1 MNALNPIRLLI
12 VGTGGMAGYHAMRY
26 KQIPGVEL
34 VAGVDV
40 NATQLAEFNKK
51 HEIAHGFASVEE
63 AIAWGQF
70 DAVSNVTPDR
80 FHCATTLPLLAAGK
94 PVLCEKP
101 LAANTAEALEMTRAA
116 AAAGVVNGVNLSY
129 RAVSSMQ
136 KAAELV
142 NEGAIGEVRFFEACY
157 LQDWLHS
164 PSQNWKTTPS
174 WLWRLSSAHG
184 SKGALGDLGVHI
196 IDFATY
202 VAGLPVTD
210 VSCRF
215 AIFSKAPPD
224 NKIGE
229 YVLDANDSA
238 TMQLSLENGALGT
251 VSATRVATG
260 HGNDL
265 YLKIYGT
272 KGGLELSSKEPTALR
287 ARIGDNL
294 EWQTIECLPIPE
306 HYVRFIATLRGE
318 QTLPVPDFSRGAE
331 VQKVLDAAEASANQ
345 RGLAVNIQDI

>member
-1 MNALNPIRLLI
+1 MNTNTPKPIRLLI
-12 VGTGGMAGYHAMRY
+12 LGTGAMAGYHAMRY

-40 NATQLAEFNKK
+40 NAAQLAEFNKK
-51 HEIAHGFASVEE
+51 HEIAHGFTSVEE

-80 FHCATTLPLLAAGK
+80 FHYSTTLPLLAAGK
-94 PVLCEKP
+94 PILCEKP
-101 LAANTAEALEMTRAA
+101 LATNAADAAKMAETA
-116 AAAGVVNGVNLSY
+116 AAAGVVNGINLSY
-129 RAVSSMQ
+129 RGVGSMQ
-136 KAAELV
+136 KAAEMV
-142 NEGAIGEVRFFEACY
+142 RDGVIGEVRFFEASY

-164 PSQNWKTTPS
+164 PSQDWKVNPS

-184 SKGALGDLGVHI
+184 SKGSLGDIGVHI

-202 VAGLPVTD
+202 VAGLSVTD

-215 AIFSKAPPD
+215 AIYNKAPPD

-229 YVLDANDSA
+229 YVFDVNDTV
-238 TMQLSLENGALGT
+238 TMQLSLTNGALGT

-265 YLKIYGT
+265 YLRIYGT
-272 KGGLELSSKEPTALR
+272 KGGIELSNQEPTTLR
-287 ARIGDNL
+287 AHIGDDPK
-294 EWQTIECLPIPE
+294 WQTIECPAVSENYP
-306 HYVRFIATLRGE
+306 RFIATLRGE
-318 QTLPVPDFSRGAE
+318 KTLPMPDFARGVE
-331 VQKVLDAAEASANQ
+331 IQRILDAAEESASQ
-345 RGLAVNIQDI
+345 RGLTVSL